1 MDKIIEY
8 FQENPLYFWIAAALL
23 AVLIILVVAAIIG
36 SVRGARKNKLASED
50 QNVRVISPADEA
62 ALPEDSEQRADD
74 ADEASFAAAVQ
85 EQDAAEDPPASAD
98 AWEEAPAA
106 IGDEYRAEAEAPEE
120 KAVQAEEE
128 AAEAVQPAEE
138 EPVQEIVV
146 PAEEVKEVEPAPAPA
161 AQARKEAATAEAE
174 SEEAPA
180 PVTAAAAVS
189 ERSSEDQAADARIR
203 RAEKIADAKFEKKKA
218 PAKPAKTEEK
228 QVASPTKTEEE
239 DKRSAYTGKWVIIRN
254 PNGSYHFELRAS
266 NGEKLLSSIDYTSL
280 SGAKNGI
287 KTHKANIQKDNLVT
301 SQNKK
306 GQFFFKLLSGS
317 KQLLC
322 TGETYPT
329 KAGCESA
336 IDSVKRFAETAVVT
350 IQEEDEE

>member
-62 ALPEDSEQRADD
+62 ALPEASEQRADD

-85 EQDAAEDPPASAD
+85 EQDAAEEPPASAD

-106 IGDEYRAEAEAPEE
+106 IGDEYRAEAEAEAPEE

-128 AAEAVQPAEE
+128 AAEAVHPAEE

-161 AQARKEAATAEAE
+161 AFRSGEAASAH
-174 SEEAPA
+174 PA
-180 PVTAAAAVS
+180 GV
-189 ERSSEDQAADARIR
+189 D
-203 RAEKIADAKFEKKKA
+203 
-218 PAKPAKTEEK
+218 
-228 QVASPTKTEEE
+228 
-239 DKRSAYTGKWVIIRN
+239 
-254 PNGSYHFELRAS
+254 
-266 NGEKLLSSIDYTSL
+266 
-280 SGAKNGI
+280 
-287 KTHKANIQKDNLVT
+287 
-301 SQNKK
+301 
-306 GQFFFKLLSGS
+306 
-317 KQLLC
+317 
-322 TGETYPT
+322 
-329 KAGCESA
+329 
-336 IDSVKRFAETAVVT
+336 
-350 IQEEDEE
+350 